1 MALNVLVVDDTAFMR
16 LMLKNIL
23 IQNGCN
29 IIGEASDG
37 DEAIRKCQE
46 LEPDVVFMDI
56 TMPNVDGITAT
67 KEILEDNPEMKI
79 IICTAMGQKSMVLE
93 ALELGAVDFIVKP
106 FEADRVLQA
115 LAKLEGLEDP
125 EESDD

>member
-1 MALNVLVVDDTAFMR
+1 MVMPLNVLVVDDTAFMR

-37 DEAIRKCQE
+37 DEAIRKCHE

-67 KEILEDNPEMKI
+67 REILKHYPETKI
-79 IICTAMGQKSMVLE
+79 IICSAMGQKSMVLE
-93 ALELGAVDFIVKP
+93 ALELGATDFIVKP
-106 FEADRVLQA
+106 FEADRVLQS
-115 LAKLEGLEDP
+115 LTKLGR
-125 EESDD
+125 STN

>member
-1 MALNVLVVDDTAFMR
+1 MSLNVLVVDDTAFMR

-29 IIGEASDG
+29 VVGEASDG
-37 DEAIRKCQE
+37 DEAIKKVHE

-67 KEILEDNPEMKI
+67 REILKHHPDTKI
-79 IICTAMGQKSMVLE
+79 IMCTAMGQKSMVLE
-93 ALELGAVDFIVKP
+93 ALELGATDFIVKP
-106 FEADRVLQA
+106 FEADRVVQA
-115 LAKLEGLEDP
+115 LNKIRKTTN
-125 EESDD
+125 